1 MSVNPLSASIANKM
15 LQGLT
20 STTTLTKS
28 NSATSTTATQSVDS
42 PTGMSKM
49 GELMK
54 KLDGLATSDPD
65 KFKEVTSNIASQL
78 KDLASTLSG
87 DEADHVSDLASKF
100 EGAAK
105 SGTMNSLKPSGPP
118 PPQGGAPPK
127 GAAAYARNQS
137 ETSNASTDIRS
148 RIDSIVTSALG

>member
-1 MSVNPLSASIANKM
+1 
-15 LQGLT
+15 
-20 STTTLTKS
+20 
-28 NSATSTTATQSVDS
+28 
-42 PTGMSKM
+42 MSKM

-54 KLDGLATSDPD
+54 KLDESATSNPD
-65 KFKEVTSNIASQL
+65 QFKEVASNIASQL

-105 SGTMNSLKPSGPP
+105 SGTMDSLKPSGPP
-118 PPQGGAPPK
+118 PPQGGTPPK
-127 GAAAYARNQS
+127 GAAAYAKNQS

-148 RIDSIVTSALG
+148 RIDSIITSALG